1 MAHGRQKKC
10 LCVCLFVQTRRHCS
24 RLLATERER
33 EREAEA
39 KEEETDDTREGK
51 EGSTACSG
59 HFAETRGERHSWP
72 RDLERAVA
80 LFLASRETAVWSPQ
94 AAADSHSASDSRTDV
109 SRKRGGRNEHERVHL
124 ASEGLEE

>member
-1 MAHGRQKKC
+1 M
-10 LCVCLFVQTRRHCS
+10 CVCLFVHTRTAPGCEH
-24 RLLATERER
+24 ATR

-39 KEEETDDTREGK
+39 KEETDDTREGK
-51 EGSTACSG
+51 EGSTACSV

-80 LFLASRETAVWSPQ
+80 LFLASREIAVWSPQ